1 VAENNGS
8 SGLRIMIWSGLFAI
22 LGTVA
27 GGVVKGY
34 WDDRLAQHKF
44 YSDLVL
50 KALELNSAQDR
61 LDTLKLLVET
71 NLIPESAIQTGVNEY
86 ISKHEKN
93 PSAIPQVRSF
103 PAIVVKNARIYLL
116 TGSKDTVQNLE
127 PLQRELVAGGFNV
140 IGAKSID
147 DSSLAGHTSRR

>member
-71 NLIPESAIQTGVNEY
+71 NLIPESAIQNWCE
-86 ISKHEKN
+86 
-93 PSAIPQVRSF
+93 
-103 PAIVVKNARIYLL
+103 RIY
-116 TGSKDTVQNLE
+116 
-127 PLQRELVAGGFNV
+127 F
-140 IGAKSID
+140 
-147 DSSLAGHTSRR
+147 